1 MCIDSVLLIDFDNT
15 LYLRW
20 ILLTDF
26 YQFTCVSI
34 VHNRLYHIHTTI
46 LIKINYMYGVRNTRV
61 NNIYILYIYR
71 ERERERESVQFSLPQ
86 FF

>member
-61 NNIYILYIYR
+61 NNIYIIYIEYM
-71 ERERERESVQFSLPQ
+71 LG
-86 FF
+86 